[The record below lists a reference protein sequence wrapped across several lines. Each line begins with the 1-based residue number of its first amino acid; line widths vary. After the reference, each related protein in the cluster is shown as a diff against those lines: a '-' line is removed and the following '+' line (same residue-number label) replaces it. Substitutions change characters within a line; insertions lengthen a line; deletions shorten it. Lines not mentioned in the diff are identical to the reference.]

1 MKEGK
6 RAPENQINV
15 LCGFHSVEAALGDPR
30 SLGELL
36 HDATR
41 RDPRLSRL
49 LGLAKSKGVTLH
61 RATRAEL
68 DALSGGIR
76 HQGLIG
82 LLNRAPAGKL
92 PALKLWLES
101 QSGCPLVLILDGI
114 QDPRN
119 VGACLRTAA
128 AAGAEAVVFP
138 QRVGAGLTPAAL
150 RVASGGVHKLKIF
163 EVSSWSRA
171 FEYMKSAGLWV
182 VGTAEDGDQDLY
194 DFDLVR
200 PLALVVG
207 SEATGLRPVTR
218 KFCDAVLRIPSAH
231 ALSSLNVAVAA
242 GVALFEVRRQRG
254 QQAQ

>member
-6 RAPENQINV
+6 SAPDNQINV
-15 LCGFHSVEAALGDPR
+15 LCGFHSVEAALVDPR

-92 PALKLWLES
+92 PASRKS
-101 QSGCPLVLILDGI
+101 KTAINFFHFAVGCKGCRGTHLI
-114 QDPRN
+114 
-119 VGACLRTAA
+119 
-128 AAGAEAVVFP
+128 
-138 QRVGAGLTPAAL
+138 
-150 RVASGGVHKLKIF
+150 
-163 EVSSWSRA
+163 
-171 FEYMKSAGLWV
+171 
-182 VGTAEDGDQDLY
+182 
-194 DFDLVR
+194 
-200 PLALVVG
+200 
-207 SEATGLRPVTR
+207 
-218 KFCDAVLRIPSAH
+218 
-231 ALSSLNVAVAA
+231 
-242 GVALFEVRRQRG
+242 
-254 QQAQ
+254 